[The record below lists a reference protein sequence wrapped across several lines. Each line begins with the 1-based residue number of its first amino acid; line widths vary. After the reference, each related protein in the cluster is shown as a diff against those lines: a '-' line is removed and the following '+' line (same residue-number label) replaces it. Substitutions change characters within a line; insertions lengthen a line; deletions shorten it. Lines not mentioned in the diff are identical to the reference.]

1 MGLPRHQCLIYNGPP
16 SRYLGALAAL
26 IVEKRRQHY
35 RCFYLNSRPMI
46 AGLRSYLA
54 AAGMDVLE
62 EIANGSLIL
71 TSEQSHLREGQF
83 DLDSMIESL
92 RDLLDEARDEGY
104 AGLWASG
111 DMAWEFGPKKDF
123 SQLLEYE
130 WRLEELFRER
140 ADLCGVCQYLAGT
153 LPQECLREGLIA
165 HPTLFVSETL
175 SRINPHYLPRE
186 SFSHD
191 AASSAANTADV
202 ESAVLGLL
210 RAAALP
216 EAG

>member
-1 MGLPRHQCLIYNGPP
+1 MEPLPRHQCLIYSGPP
-16 SRYLGALAAL
+16 SQHLAALAAVIL
-26 IVEKRRQHY
+26 ERRRQHY
-35 RCFYLNSRPMI
+35 RCLYFNSRPMI

-71 TSEQSHLREGQF
+71 SSEQSHLRDGKF
-83 DLDSMIESL
+83 NLDSMIGSL
-92 RDLLDEARDEGY
+92 RESLDEARDEGY

-111 DMAWEFGPKKDF
+111 DMAWEFGPEKDF

-140 ADLCGVCQYLAGT
+140 ADLSGICQYLAGT
-153 LPQECLREGLIA
+153 LPQECLHQALIA
-165 HPTLFVSETL
+165 HPSLYVNETL
-175 SRINPHYLPRE
+175 SRINPHYFAHEL
-186 SFSHD
+186 FSHD
-191 AASSAANTADV
+191 AACSAANTAEV

-210 RAAALP
+210 RAATLA
-216 EAG
+216 